1 MKRENYI
8 MKLST
13 IELLPLGIFVV
24 IRTKSPVGNIWDF
37 CPRLLIES
45 QYNFQYGH
53 FATNR
58 KQLFNLASQ
67 VMLKQVSE
75 TRRANIE
82 K

>member
-45 QYNFQYGH
+45 KYNFRNSSIN
-53 FATNR
+53 TNR
-58 KQLFNLASQ
+58 KKQMKKPITEFSKKPNQL
-67 VMLKQVSE
+67 K
-75 TRRANIE
+75 R
-82 K
+82 